1 MKHISYGDE
10 FGTFQSYIEGTPV
23 ITRTITTLWL
33 WHGAFCAKEWVFGKL
48 CSSTCSIF
56 FSFDKPDFSR
66 LIACFALIYI
76 MMIETLIKLQSIF
89 WMSAY
94 LQFSLCDWLSITV
107 SLLISCVIM
116 FKDNM
121 DRIDF
126 EGQFENWVC

>member
-1 MKHISYGDE
+1 MLSVPRNE
-10 FGTFQSYIEGTPV
+10 FLENCVAQLVQF
-23 ITRTITTLWL
+23 
-33 WHGAFCAKEWVFGKL
+33 
-48 CSSTCSIF
+48 F
-56 FSFDKPDFSR
+56 FSFYKPDFSR

-107 SLLISCVIM
+107 SLLMSCVVKEIM

-126 EGQFENWVC
+126 EGQFKN